1 MVVIPPVTDRR
12 RRRAATGKRA
22 STTIGD
28 DEPLLIWHTVWKLHE
43 VYNPRIAPNPFVE
56 NMLRLAEEKPTKR
69 PTMAVAL
76 RLFHNADNV
85 VETDRQRQARDF
97 ATAQLQH
104 S

>member
-1 MVVIPPVTDRR
+1 VPGRR

-43 VYNPRIAPNPFVE
+43 VYNPRVAPNPFVE
-56 NMLRLAEEKPTKR
+56 NMLRLAEEKPKKR

-85 VETDRQRQARDF
+85 ETDRRRQARDF
-97 ATAQLQH
+97 ATATAQLKH
-104 S
+104 F